1 MGNNQTPTGWVSIGS
16 PELSSTSD
24 NYYTA
29 GSGWLNAPLPNSP
42 VNGFSVFPVT
52 REGSPL
58 EGCQTTIT
66 GLIAG
71 SSYNILYE
79 YMWPKGFGLYASRFD
94 IGLANQGYI
103 EIDGVKTYVSI
114 HSGNGGLVN
123 TWYCGI
129 KTFSANGPTATLK
142 LGIDVSGSIDNS
154 AIAWAI
160 FGNTSSTINLG
171 NDTTLCQ
178 GETLA
183 LDATTPN
190 ATYLWQDNSTNPTF
204 NVNQQ
209 GTYWVQ
215 VTGNCISTTDTIN
228 VNYNPAPTI
237 NLGNDTTLC
246 QGETLALDATTLNA
260 TYLWQ
265 DNSTNPTFN
274 VNQQGT
280 YWVEVTV
287 NNCNSSDTIQVN
299 YTPSPTINLG
309 NDTTLCQGGTLA
321 LDATTLNATYL
332 WQDNSTNPTFNVNQQ
347 GTYWVQ
353 VTVNNCNSSD
363 TISINLKDCHC
374 SLYIP
379 NSFTPNSD
387 NKNDHFSPIFD
398 CDITEYNFTIF
409 NRWGELLFETTN
421 PTNSWN
427 GTFKGKIC
435 QTGIFIYLLK
445 YKDNKNTHQKKYGHV
460 NLLK

>member
-129 KTFSANGPTATLK
+129 KTFTANGPTATLK

-160 FGNTSSTINLG
+160 FGNTSS
-171 NDTTLCQ
+171 
-178 GETLA
+178 
-183 LDATTPN
+183 
-190 ATYLWQDNSTNPTF
+190 
-204 NVNQQ
+204 
-209 GTYWVQ
+209 
-215 VTGNCISTTDTIN
+215 
-228 VNYNPAPTI
+228 
-237 NLGNDTTLC
+237 
-246 QGETLALDATTLNA
+246 
-260 TYLWQ
+260 
-265 DNSTNPTFN
+265 
-274 VNQQGT
+274 
-280 YWVEVTV
+280 
-287 NNCNSSDTIQVN
+287 
-299 YTPSPTINLG
+299 TINLG

>member
-129 KTFSANGPTATLK
+129 KTFTANGPTATLK

-183 LDATTPN
+183 LDATTP
-190 ATYLWQDNSTNPTF
+190 
-204 NVNQQ
+204 
-209 GTYWVQ
+209 
-215 VTGNCISTTDTIN
+215 
-228 VNYNPAPTI
+228 
-237 NLGNDTTLC
+237 
-246 QGETLALDATTLNA
+246 NA